1 MLSTTERFLVM
12 NILIAEDEN
21 DIALLY
27 KMALERRNHQVTTT
41 ENGENCLKAYHEKC
55 QYIRSAIDAIGRT
68 LPFDVVILDHKMP
81 KINGMQVAEEI
92 LAMNPH
98 QRIIFASAY
107 VKETLIDSIRK
118 LKQVVELIQ
127 KPFNVNTLIET
138 VEDKEIY
145 SELERFNV
153 DLDIIKAI
161 NPTHEQIIDL
171 LNRLKTVQKGRIF

>member
-1 MLSTTERFLVM
+1 MSTIEWFLVM

-21 DIALLY
+21 DIAILY
-27 KMALERRNHQVTTT
+27 KMALEKRNHQVTTT

-55 QYIRSAIDAIGRT
+55 QYIRSAVHAIGQT

-92 LAMNPH
+92 LAINPR

-107 VKETLIDSIRK
+107 VKETLTDSIRK
-118 LKQVVELIQ
+118 LKQVVELMQ
-127 KPFNVNTLIET
+127 KPFNVNTLIDT

-145 SELERFNV
+145 FELERFNI

-171 LNRLKTVQKGRIF
+171 LKRLRTVQKDRTY

>member
-1 MLSTTERFLVM
+1 MSITEWFLLM
-12 NILIAEDEN
+12 NILIAEDEK

-27 KMALERRNHQVTTT
+27 KVALERRNHQVTTT
-41 ENGENCLKAYHEKC
+41 ENGENCLEAYHEKC
-55 QYIRSAIDAIGRT
+55 YSVRTAIDAIGQP

-107 VKETLIDSIRK
+107 VKETLTDSIRK
-118 LKQVVELIQ
+118 LKQVVELMQ
-127 KPFNVNTLIET
+127 KPFNVNTLIDT

-145 SELERFNV
+145 SELKRLDV

-171 LNRLKTVQKGRIF
+171 LKRLRTVQKSRTF

>member
-1 MLSTTERFLVM
+1 M
-12 NILIAEDEN
+12 NVLIAEDEH

-41 ENGENCLKAYHEKC
+41 ENGENCLKAYHEKY
-55 QYIRSAIDAIGRT
+55 QNIRFAIHDIGQT

-92 LAMNPH
+92 LAMNPR

-107 VKETLIDSIRK
+107 VKETLTDSIKK
-118 LKQVVELIQ
+118 LKQVVELMQ
-127 KPFNVNTLIET
+127 KPFNVNTLIDT

-145 SELERFNV
+145 SELKGLNV

-171 LNRLKTVQKGRIF
+171 LKRLRTVQKGRTF

>member
-138 VEDKEIY
+138 IEDKEIY

>member
-1 MLSTTERFLVM
+1 MSTTEWFLLM
-12 NILIAEDEN
+12 NILIAEDET

-41 ENGENCLKAYHEKC
+41 ENGQNCLEAYHEKY
-55 QYIRSAIDAIGRT
+55 QYIRTAMDAIGQT

-107 VKETLIDSIRK
+107 VKENLTDSIRK
-118 LKQVVELIQ
+118 LKQVVELMQ
-127 KPFNVNTLIET
+127 KPFNVNTLIDT

-145 SELERFNV
+145 SELEKFKV
-153 DLDIIKAI
+153 DLDIIRSI

-171 LNRLKTVQKGRIF
+171 LKRLRTIQKGRIF

>member
-1 MLSTTERFLVM
+1 LCTIKWFLVM
-12 NILIAEDEN
+12 NVLIAEDEP

-41 ENGENCLKAYHEKC
+41 ENGENCLKAYHERY
-55 QYIRSAIDAIGRT
+55 QNIRFAIHDIGQT

-92 LAMNPH
+92 LAMNPR

-107 VKETLIDSIRK
+107 VKETLTDSIRK
-118 LKQVVELIQ
+118 LKQVVELMQ
-127 KPFNVNTLIET
+127 KPFDVNTLIDT

-145 SELERFNV
+145 SELKGLNV

-171 LNRLKTVQKGRIF
+171 LKRLRTVQKGGTF

>member
-1 MLSTTERFLVM
+1 MLSITERFLTM

>member
-1 MLSTTERFLVM
+1 M
-12 NILIAEDEN
+12 NVLIAEDEH

-41 ENGENCLKAYHEKC
+41 ENGENCLKAYHERC
-55 QYIRSAIDAIGRT
+55 QNIRFSIHDIGQT

-92 LAMNPH
+92 LAMNPR

-107 VKETLIDSIRK
+107 VKETLTDSIRM
-118 LKQVVELIQ
+118 LKQVVELMQ
-127 KPFNVNTLIET
+127 KPFNVNTLIDT

-145 SELERFNV
+145 SELKRLDV

-171 LNRLKTVQKGRIF
+171 LKRLRTVQKGRTF

>member
-1 MLSTTERFLVM
+1 M
-12 NILIAEDEN
+12 NILIAEDEK

-27 KMALERRNHQVTTT
+27 KVALERRNHQVTTT
-41 ENGENCLKAYHEKC
+41 ENGENCLEAYHEKC
-55 QYIRSAIDAIGRT
+55 YSVRTAIDAIGQP

-107 VKETLIDSIRK
+107 VKETLTDSIRK
-118 LKQVVELIQ
+118 LKQVVELMQ
-127 KPFNVNTLIET
+127 KPFNVNTLIDT

-145 SELERFNV
+145 SELKRLDI
-153 DLDIIKAI
+153 DLDIIRAI

-171 LNRLKTVQKGRIF
+171 LKRLKTIQKGRTF

>member
-1 MLSTTERFLVM
+1 LSTLKWFLVM
-12 NILIAEDEN
+12 NVLIAEDEQ
-21 DIALLY
+21 DIAFLY

-55 QYIRSAIDAIGRT
+55 QNRRFAIHDIGQT

-92 LAMNPH
+92 LAMNPR

-107 VKETLIDSIRK
+107 VKETLTDSIRT
-118 LKQVVELIQ
+118 LKQVVELMQ
-127 KPFNVNTLIET
+127 KPFNVNTLIDT

-145 SELERFNV
+145 SELKRLDV

-171 LNRLKTVQKGRIF
+171 LKRLRTVQKGRTF

>member
-1 MLSTTERFLVM
+1 M
-12 NILIAEDEN
+12 NVLIAEDEP

-41 ENGENCLKAYHEKC
+41 ENGENCLKAYHERY
-55 QYIRSAIDAIGRT
+55 QNIRFAIHDIGQT

-92 LAMNPH
+92 LAMNPR

-107 VKETLIDSIRK
+107 VKETLTDSIRK
-118 LKQVVELIQ
+118 LKQVVELMQ
-127 KPFNVNTLIET
+127 KPFDVNTLIDT

-145 SELERFNV
+145 SELKGLNV

-171 LNRLKTVQKGRIF
+171 LKRLRTVQKGGTF

>member
-1 MLSTTERFLVM
+1 LSITEWFLLM
-12 NILIAEDEN
+12 NILIAEDEK

-27 KMALERRNHQVTTT
+27 KVALERRNHQVTTT
-41 ENGENCLKAYHEKC
+41 ENGENCLEAYHEKC
-55 QYIRSAIDAIGRT
+55 YSVRTAIDAIGQP

-107 VKETLIDSIRK
+107 VKETLTDSIRK
-118 LKQVVELIQ
+118 LKQVVELMQ
-127 KPFNVNTLIET
+127 KPFNVNTLIDT

-145 SELERFNV
+145 SQLERFKV
-153 DLDIIKAI
+153 YLDIIRAI

-171 LNRLKTVQKGRIF
+171 LKRLKTIQKGRTF

>member
-1 MLSTTERFLVM
+1 LSTTEWFLLM
-12 NILIAEDEN
+12 NILIAEDET

-41 ENGENCLKAYHEKC
+41 ENGQNCLEAYHEKY
-55 QYIRSAIDAIGRT
+55 QYIRTAMDAIGQT

-107 VKETLIDSIRK
+107 VKENLTDSIRK
-118 LKQVVELIQ
+118 LKQVVELMQ
-127 KPFNVNTLIET
+127 KPFNVNTLIDT

-145 SELERFNV
+145 SELEKFKV
-153 DLDIIKAI
+153 DLDIIRSI
-161 NPTHEQIIDL
+161 NPTHEQIMDL
-171 LNRLKTVQKGRIF
+171 LKRLRTIQKGRIF

>member
-1 MLSTTERFLVM
+1 M
-12 NILIAEDEN
+12 NILIAEDET

-27 KMALERRNHQVTTT
+27 KMALERRNHRVITTG
-41 ENGENCLKAYHEKC
+41 NGENCLKAYHEKC
-55 QYIRSAIDAIGRT
+55 QSIRTAIDAVGQT

-92 LAMNPH
+92 LAINPH

-107 VKETLIDSIRK
+107 VKETLTDSIRK
-118 LKQVVELIQ
+118 LKQVVELMQ
-127 KPFNVNTLIET
+127 KPFDLNTLIDT

-145 SELERFNV
+145 SELERFKV
-153 DLDIIKAI
+153 DLDIIRTI

-171 LNRLKTVQKGRIF
+171 LKRLRTIQKGRTF

>member
-1 MLSTTERFLVM
+1 MSTLKWFLVM
-12 NILIAEDEN
+12 NVLIAEDEH

-55 QYIRSAIDAIGRT
+55 QNRRFAIHDIGQM

-92 LAMNPH
+92 LAMNPR

-107 VKETLIDSIRK
+107 VKETLTDSIRT
-118 LKQVVELIQ
+118 LKQVVELMQ
-127 KPFNVNTLIET
+127 KPFNVNTLIDT

-145 SELERFNV
+145 SELKRLDV

-171 LNRLKTVQKGRIF
+171 LKRLRTVQKGRTF

>member
-1 MLSTTERFLVM
+1 M
-12 NILIAEDEN
+12 NILIAEDET

-41 ENGENCLKAYHEKC
+41 ENGQNCLEAYHEKC
-55 QYIRSAIDAIGRT
+55 QYIRTAIDAIGQT

-107 VKETLIDSIRK
+107 VKENLTDSIRK
-118 LKQVVELIQ
+118 LKQVVELMQ
-127 KPFNVNTLIET
+127 KPFNVNTLIDT

-145 SELERFNV
+145 SELERFKV
-153 DLDIIKAI
+153 DLDIIRSI

-171 LNRLKTVQKGRIF
+171 LKRLRTIQKGRTF

>member
-1 MLSTTERFLVM
+1 M
-12 NILIAEDEN
+12 NILIAEDET

-41 ENGENCLKAYHEKC
+41 ENGQNCLEAYHEKY
-55 QYIRSAIDAIGRT
+55 QYIRTAIEAIGQT
-68 LPFDVVILDHKMP
+68 LPFDVVILDYKMP

-92 LAMNPH
+92 LAMNPR

-107 VKETLIDSIRK
+107 VKENLTDSIRK
-118 LKQVVELIQ
+118 LKQVVELMQ
-127 KPFNVNTLIET
+127 KPFNVNTLIDT

-145 SELERFNV
+145 SELERFKV
-153 DLDIIKAI
+153 DLDIIRSI

-171 LNRLKTVQKGRIF
+171 LKRLRTIQKGRTFLFRLDR

>member
-1 MLSTTERFLVM
+1 LSITEWFLLM
-12 NILIAEDEN
+12 NILIAEDEK
-21 DIALLY
+21 DIAILY
-27 KMALERRNHQVTTT
+27 RMALERRNHQVTTT
-41 ENGENCLKAYHEKC
+41 ENGENCLEAYHEKC
-55 QYIRSAIDAIGRT
+55 HSVRTAIDAIGQP

-107 VKETLIDSIRK
+107 AKETLTDSIRK
-118 LKQVVELIQ
+118 LKQVVELMQ
-127 KPFNVNTLIET
+127 KPFDVNTLIDT

-145 SELERFNV
+145 SQLERFKV
-153 DLDIIKAI
+153 DLDVIRAI

-171 LNRLKTVQKGRIF
+171 LERLKTVQKGRIF

>member
-1 MLSTTERFLVM
+1 M
-12 NILIAEDEN
+12 NILIAEDET

-41 ENGENCLKAYHEKC
+41 ENGQNCLEAYHEKY
-55 QYIRSAIDAIGRT
+55 QYIRTAIDAIGQT

-92 LAMNPH
+92 LAMYPR

-107 VKETLIDSIRK
+107 VKENLTDSIRK
-118 LKQVVELIQ
+118 LKQVVELMQ
-127 KPFNVNTLIET
+127 KPFNVNTLIDT

-145 SELERFNV
+145 SELERFKV
-153 DLDIIKAI
+153 DLDIIRSI

-171 LNRLKTVQKGRIF
+171 LKRLRTIQKGRTF

>member
-1 MLSTTERFLVM
+1 MLSITERFLTM

-68 LPFDVVILDHKMP
+68 LPFDVVLLDYKMP

-92 LAMNPH
+92 LAVNPH

-107 VKETLIDSIRK
+107 VKETLLESIRK
-118 LKQVVELIQ
+118 LKQVVELMQ
-127 KPFNVNTLIET
+127 KPFGIDILINTI
-138 VEDKEIY
+138 EDKEIY
-145 SELERFNV
+145 SELEKFNV
-153 DLDIIKAI
+153 DLDIIKAV
-161 NPTHEQIIDL
+161 NPTHEQIRDL
-171 LNRLKTVQKGRIF
+171 LERLRTLQKGRTF

>member
-1 MLSTTERFLVM
+1 LSTTEWLLLM
-12 NILIAEDEN
+12 NILIAEDET

-27 KMALERRNHQVTTT
+27 KIALERRNHQVITT

-55 QYIRSAIDAIGRT
+55 QYIRTAIDAIGQT

-81 KINGMQVAEEI
+81 MINGMQVAEEI

-107 VKETLIDSIRK
+107 VKETLTDSIRK
-118 LKQVVELIQ
+118 LKQVVELMQ
-127 KPFNVNTLIET
+127 KPFNLNTLIDT

-145 SELERFNV
+145 YELERFKV
-153 DLDIIKAI
+153 DLDIIRSI

-171 LNRLKTVQKGRIF
+171 LKRLRTIQKGRTF